1 MKYHIQNTF
10 VSAIDLNILE
20 MIQTI
25 LFLLNTITKNYR
37 LDKIKWNLN
46 NYSDFLLICH
56 KFSFFKPLFKFFNNK
71 LIFFSAFP
79 INVIF

>member
-56 KFSFFKPLFKFFNNK
+56 KFSFF
-71 LIFFSAFP
+71 
-79 INVIF
+79 

>member
-10 VSAIDLNILE
+10 VSAIDLNILK

-37 LDKIKWNLN
+37 LDRIKWNLN
-46 NYSDFLLICH
+46 NYSDFLLICRN
-56 KFSFFKPLFKFFNNK
+56 FSVFNLALDFF
-71 LIFFSAFP
+71 I
-79 INVIF
+79 IN